1 MIFVAAFAAF
11 LAGCSSS
18 STGPPSAAV
27 GAVSDRALPP
37 AIRQLPLTNQQGQSV
52 DLGSWPGKTVL
63 LVPFLTLCSDICPM
77 TTGNLLQVQRSLRAD
92 EASSKVEIV
101 ELSVDPGRDTR
112 ARLAAYARLTGAGWQ
127 FVTETPAQ
135 LQTIAKFFGIWYQ
148 KVPEDNPPDIDWWTG
163 QPLTYDV
170 DHSDGFVVIDPNGT
184 ERFVTNAAP
193 DFHGHLDPTLE
204 KFLSPLGNQHLKH
217 PPNPNYTPADI
228 LQALAWS
235 MHLPLPSRG

>member
-1 MIFVAAFAAF
+1 
-11 LAGCSSS
+11 
-18 STGPPSAAV
+18 
-27 GAVSDRALPP
+27 
-37 AIRQLPLTNQQGQSV
+37 
-52 DLGSWPGKTVL
+52 
-63 LVPFLTLCSDICPM
+63 M

-92 EASSKVEIV
+92 KASSKVEIV
-101 ELSVDPGRDTR
+101 ELSVDPGRDTP

-127 FVTETPAQ
+127 LVTETPAQ

-148 KVPEDNPPDIDWWTG
+148 KVPEGNSPDIDWWTG
-163 QPLTYDV
+163 RPLTYDV
-170 DHSDGFVVIDPNGT
+170 DHSDGFVVIDSNGT

-204 KFLSPLGNQHLKH
+204 EFLSPLGHQDLKH